1 MDNEI
6 KEYCKYCRFYGVL
19 GCKST
24 LICNDGN
31 RFFNPNIANE
41 EQGMTLVYDDESGT
55 WGEAPEIYA
64 SIAFD
69 TQEAF
74 EKAVNILNN
83 YKWIS
88 VDEALPIYDGLV
100 LAIDKN
106 STIRLGIYTDLGW
119 TSQFGNPIVTRI
131 THWQPLPEPPK
142 DGEQK

>member
-55 WGEAPEIYA
+55 WGEAPETYG

-69 TQEAF
+69 TKEAF
-74 EKAVNILNN
+74 EKALDILKN
-83 YKWIS
+83 YKWVS
-88 VDEALPIYDGLV
+88 VYEALPSDNKACVVMTKKNGLGVSRLMGRNRIEWTLFGEPV
-100 LAIDKN
+100 LYW
-106 STIRLGIYTDLGW
+106 L
-119 TSQFGNPIVTRI
+119 PI
-131 THWQPLPEPPK
+131 PEPPK

>member
-55 WGEAPEIYA
+55 WGEAPETYG

-69 TQEAF
+69 TKEAF
-74 EKAVNILNN
+74 EKALDMLKN
-83 YKWIS
+83 YKWVS
-88 VDEALPIYDGLV
+88 VYEALPSDNKACVVMTKKNGLGVSRLMGRNRIEWTLFGEPV
-100 LAIDKN
+100 LYW
-106 STIRLGIYTDLGW
+106 L
-119 TSQFGNPIVTRI
+119 PI
-131 THWQPLPEPPK
+131 PEPPK

>member
-1 MDNEI
+1 MDNKI

-55 WGEAPEIYA
+55 WGEAPETYG

-69 TQEAF
+69 TKEAF
-74 EKAVNILNN
+74 EKALDMLKN
-83 YKWIS
+83 YKWVS
-88 VDEALPIYDGLV
+88 VDEALPSDNKACVVMTKKNGLGVSRLMGRNRIEWTLFGEPV
-100 LAIDKN
+100 LYW
-106 STIRLGIYTDLGW
+106 L
-119 TSQFGNPIVTRI
+119 PI
-131 THWQPLPEPPK
+131 PEPPK
-142 DGEQK
+142 DGDTE